1 MMIEWIK
8 PKAGSLGE
16 FHGDFACCQGSVIQG
31 LSTWDKYPEG
41 RYYVNASVERKQQRC
56 MNATYQDANKIYN
69 VAVYLSWDKQLA
81 KN

>member
-31 LSTWDKYPEG
+31 LSTWDKYPED
-41 RYYVNASVERKQQRC
+41 RYYVNASVERK
-56 MNATYQDANKIYN
+56 
-69 VAVYLSWDKQLA
+69 
-81 KN
+81 